1 MDETAYAQLK
11 KWPYPVNYGRE
22 NEITAEVLIIGGG
35 IAGCHA
41 AISAVM
47 RGAKVVVVE
56 KGTVLRSGAG
66 GDGVD
71 HWHLACTNPCSNI
84 TPEEMMEV
92 LKSSFNEW
100 GYGEFGNGI
109 AAYIS
114 ARESYDAMLDIE
126 KMGVNVRDVD
136 DKFVGAPFRDEKTR
150 LLFAYDYDNKFTIR
164 VQAANIKPALQR
176 EMKSLGV
183 GIFDCIIITNLLTE
197 NGKPGNRV
205 VGAMGVNMHTGE
217 FYIFKAKATIISTS
231 KPNGIW
237 MFSTEQKGGAALQE
251 PNLTSESFAAMWDA
265 GVELAMMEGSGTR
278 MQSGGFSYF
287 MYSTGNSHNTWF
299 ACTLVDANGKE
310 IPWVNRNGKVLKTV
324 EERNHCAPGQR
335 AFIYDGP
342 RLTPDLPE
350 RIASGEF
357 TLPLYADL
365 PGMPEHERRAIWGLM
380 VGNEGK
386 TRIPIY
392 WTFQNW
398 GFDPD
403 KDMLQATVQPPDL
416 YTWGAW
422 WKGYGA
428 RHYRG
433 MSGGGPVFGWDLKAN
448 LEGLYAAGSTLLCGA
463 NHSGSASTGR
473 YAGRKAAKYATMAK
487 DPVIDR
493 KQVAAEKARVYAPV
507 NRKDGMGW
515 KELKMG
521 LVRIMQDYCGEY
533 KNKEVL
539 ETGLRWLASMRES
552 EFASAW
558 ARNPHELGRT
568 LEALAQI
575 TLNEV
580 IIHATLAHTASSRH
594 LDLKRLDY
602 PEMDPPEWYKYLT
615 IRQENGKIKTGELSV
630 EYWLKS
636 PNAPTYEEN
645 YRKHCQLEA

>member
-1 MDETAYAQLK
+1 MNETDYAQLK
-11 KWPYPVNYGRE
+11 KWPYPVNYGKE
-22 NEITAEVLIIGGG
+22 NEITTDVLIIGGG

-41 AISAVM
+41 AISAIKK
-47 RGAKVVVVE
+47 GASVAVAE

-71 HWHLACTNPCSNI
+71 HWHLACTNPCSKI
-84 TPEEMMEV
+84 TPEEMMGV
-92 LKSSFNEW
+92 LKSTFGEW
-100 GYGEFGNGI
+100 GYGEFGNGL
-109 AAYIS
+109 AAYIC
-114 ARESYDAMLDIE
+114 AKESYDAMLDIE
-126 KMGVNVRDVD
+126 KMGIKVRDVD
-136 DKFVGAPFRDEKTR
+136 NLFVGAPFRDEKTK
-150 LLFAYDYDNKFTIR
+150 LMFAYDYDNNFTVR
-164 VQAANIKPALQR
+164 VQAGNVKPAMQK
-176 EMKSLGV
+176 EMKRIGV
-183 GIFDCIIITNLLTE
+183 KIFDRILITSLLTE
-197 NGKPGNRV
+197 GGKPGNRV
-205 VGAMGVNMHTGE
+205 TGAMGINMHTGE

-251 PNLTSESFAAMWDA
+251 PNLTPESFSAMWDA

-310 IPWVNRNGKVLKTV
+310 IPWVDKNGKVLKTV

-335 AFIYDGP
+335 AFVYDGP
-342 RLTPDLPE
+342 RIIPDLPQ

-357 TLPLYADL
+357 KLPLYADL

-433 MSGGGPVFGWDLKAN
+433 MSGGGPVFDWDLKTN
-448 LEGLYAAGSTLLCGA
+448 LPGLFAAGSTLLCGA
-463 NHSGSASTGR
+463 NHSGSATTGR
-473 YAGRKAAKYATMAK
+473 YAGRKAAAYASTAK
-487 DPVIDR
+487 EATANR
-493 KQVAAEKARVYAPV
+493 KQIEAEKTRVYAPV

-521 LVRIMQDYCGEY
+521 LVRIMQDYCGEA
-533 KNKEVL
+533 KNDEVL
-539 ETGLRWLASMRES
+539 EAGLRWLNSMRES
-552 EFASAW
+552 ELSQAY
-558 ARNPHELGRT
+558 ARNPHELART
-568 LEALAQI
+568 LEALSQA
-575 TLNEV
+575 TMNE
-580 IIHATLAHTASSRH
+580 IIIQATLAHKASSRP

-602 PEMDPPEWYKYLT
+602 PEMDPPEWRNYMT
-615 IRQENGKIKTGELSV
+615 IRKDNGQIKTGHLPLN
-630 EYWLKS
+630 YWLSS
-636 PNAPTYEEN
+636 PNASSYEEN
-645 YRKHCQLEA
+645 YKKHCEL

>member
-1 MDETAYAQLK
+1 MSETAYAQLK
-11 KWPYPVNYGRE
+11 KWPYPVNYGKE
-22 NEITAEVLIIGGG
+22 NEISADVLIIGGG

-41 AISAVM
+41 AISAVK
-47 RGAKVVVVE
+47 RGAKVAVAE

-84 TPEEMMEV
+84 TPEEMMDV
-92 LKSSFNEW
+92 LKSTFGEW

-114 ARESYDAMLDIE
+114 AKESYDAMLDIE
-126 KMGVNVRDVD
+126 KMGINVRDVED
-136 DKFVGAPFRDEKTR
+136 RFVGAPFRDEKTK
-150 LLFAYDYDNKFTIR
+150 LLFAYDYDNKFTVR
-164 VQAANIKPALQR
+164 VQAANVKPALQK
-176 EMKSLGV
+176 EMKRLGV
-183 GIFDCIIITNLLTE
+183 GIYDRIIVTNLLTE
-197 NGKPGNRV
+197 GGKPGNRV

-217 FYIFKAKATIISTS
+217 FYIFKARATIISTS

-251 PNLTSESFAAMWDA
+251 PNLTPESLAAMWDA
-265 GVELAMMEGSGTR
+265 GTELAMMEGSGTR

-310 IPWVNRNGKVLKTV
+310 IPWVDRNGKVLKTV
-324 EERNHCAPGQR
+324 EERYHCAPGQR
-335 AFIYDGP
+335 AFVYDGP
-342 RLTPDLPE
+342 RLTPDLPQ

-422 WKGYGA
+422 WKGYGS

-433 MSGGGPVFGWDLKAN
+433 MSGGGPVFDWDLKTN

-473 YAGRKAAKYATMAK
+473 YAGRKAAKYATTAK
-487 DPVIDR
+487 EPAINR
-493 KQVAAEKARVYAPV
+493 KQVDAEKARVYAPV

-533 KNKEVL
+533 KNEEVL
-539 ETGLRWLASMRES
+539 QTGLRWLSSMRES
-552 EFASAW
+552 EIASAW

-568 LEALAQI
+568 LEAMAQA

-580 IIHATLAHTASSRH
+580 IIQATLAHKASSRP

-602 PEMDPPEWYKYLT
+602 PQMDPPEWRKYMT
-615 IRQENGKIKTGELSV
+615 IRQENGRIKTGDLPLSF
-630 EYWLKS
+630 WLLP

-645 YRKHCQLEA
+645 YRKHCEL

>member
-1 MDETAYAQLK
+1 MSETEYAQLK
-11 KWPYPVNYGRE
+11 KWPYPVNYGKE
-22 NEITAEVLIIGGG
+22 NEVAADVLIIGGG

-41 AISAVM
+41 AISAVK
-47 RGAKVVVVE
+47 RGAKVAVVE
-56 KGTVLRSGAG
+56 KATTLRSGAG

-84 TPEEMMEV
+84 TPEEMMGA
-92 LKSSFNEW
+92 LKTSFGEW

-114 ARESYDAMLDIE
+114 AKESYDAMLDIE
-126 KMGVNVRDVD
+126 KMGINVRDVE
-136 DKFVGAPFRDEKTR
+136 DKFVGAPFRDEKTK

-164 VQAANIKPALQR
+164 VQAANVKPALQK
-176 EMKSLGV
+176 EMKRLGV
-183 GIFDCIIITNLLTE
+183 SIYDRIIVTNLLTE
-197 NGKPGNRV
+197 GGKPGNRV
-205 VGAMGVNMHTGE
+205 VGAMGVNVHTGE
-217 FYIFKAKATIISTS
+217 FYIFKAKATIVSTS

-251 PNLTSESFAAMWDA
+251 PNLTPESFAAMWDA
-265 GVELAMMEGSGTR
+265 GAELAMMEGSGTR

-299 ACTLVDANGKE
+299 ACTLVDAKGKE
-310 IPWVNRNGKVLKTV
+310 IPWVDRNGKVLKTV

-335 AFIYDGP
+335 AFVYDGP

-350 RIASGEF
+350 RIAKGEF

-380 VGNEGK
+380 IGNEGK

-422 WKGYGA
+422 WKGYGS
-428 RHYRG
+428 RHFRG
-433 MSGGGPVFGWDLKAN
+433 MSGGGPVFDWDLKTN
-448 LEGLYAAGSTLLCGA
+448 LPGLYAAGSTLLCGA
-463 NHSGSASTGR
+463 NHSGSATTGR
-473 YAGRKAAKYATMAK
+473 YAGRKAAKYATTAK
-487 DPVIDR
+487 EPAVNR
-493 KQVAAEKARVYAPV
+493 KQVDAEKARVYAPV

-533 KNKEVL
+533 KNEEVL
-539 ETGLRWLASMRES
+539 QTGLRWLSSMRES
-552 EFASAW
+552 EFASAY
-558 ARNPHELGRT
+558 ARNPHELGRV
-568 LEALAQI
+568 LEAMAQV
-575 TLNEV
+575 TLNEL
-580 IIHATLAHTASSRH
+580 IIQATRAHAASSRV

-602 PEMDPPEWYKYLT
+602 PQVDPPEWRKYMT
-615 IRQENGKIKTGELSV
+615 IRQENGQIKTGDLPLN
-630 EYWLKS
+630 YWLLP
-636 PNAPTYEEN
+636 PNAPGYEEN
-645 YRKHCQLEA
+645 YRKHCEL

>member
-1 MDETAYAQLK
+1 MSEFGYAQLK
-11 KWPYPVNYGRE
+11 KWPYPVNYGKE
-22 NEITAEVLIIGGG
+22 NEISADILIIGGG

-41 AISAVM
+41 AISAVK
-47 RGAKVVVVE
+47 RGASVAVAE

-71 HWHLACTNPCSNI
+71 HWHLACTNPCSKI
-84 TPEEMMEV
+84 TPEEMMDV
-92 LKSSFNEW
+92 LKSTWGEW

-114 ARESYDAMLDIE
+114 AKESYDAMLDIE
-126 KMGVNVRDVD
+126 KMGIKVRDVD
-136 DKFVGAPFRDEKTR
+136 DHFVGAPFRDEKTR
-150 LLFAYDYDNKFTIR
+150 LLFAYDYDNRFTVR
-164 VQAANIKPALQR
+164 VQAGNVKPALQK
-176 EMKSLGV
+176 EMKRLGV
-183 GIFDCIIITNLLTE
+183 KIFDRIIITNLLTE
-197 NGKPGNRV
+197 GGRPGSRV
-205 VGAMGVNMHTGE
+205 IGAMGVNMHTGE

-237 MFSTEQKGGAALQE
+237 IFSTEQKGGAALQE
-251 PNLTSESFAAMWDA
+251 PNLTPESFAAMWDA

-310 IPWVNRNGKVLKTV
+310 IPWVDRNGNVLKTV
-324 EERNHCAPGQR
+324 EERYHCAPGQR
-335 AFIYDGP
+335 AFVYDGP
-342 RLTPDLPE
+342 RLTPDLPQ

-357 TLPLYADL
+357 KLPLYADL

-422 WKGYGA
+422 WKGYGS

-433 MSGGGPVFGWDLKAN
+433 MSGGGPVFDWDLKTN

-463 NHSGSASTGR
+463 NHSGSATTGR
-473 YAGRKAAKYATMAK
+473 YAGRKAAKYATTAK
-487 DPVIDR
+487 EPAANR
-493 KQVAAEKARVYAPV
+493 KQVESEKARVYAPV

-521 LVRIMQDYCGEY
+521 LVRIMQDYCGEC
-533 KNKEVL
+533 KNDEVL
-539 ETGLRWLASMRES
+539 EAGLRWLNSMRES
-552 EFASAW
+552 ELASAY

-568 LEALAQI
+568 LEAMSQA
-575 TLNEV
+575 TLNE
-580 IIHATLAHTASSRH
+580 IIIQATLAHKASSRP

-602 PEMDPPEWYKYLT
+602 PQMDPPEWRKYMT
-615 IRQENGKIKTGELSV
+615 IQKENGRIKTGGLPLN
-630 EYWLKS
+630 YWLLP
-636 PNAPTYEEN
+636 PNAPSYEEN
-645 YRKHCQLEA
+645 YQNHCEL